1 MNKKL
6 SKKDLKTWKDFVEG
20 KDKLY
25 NKDIL
30 YEKNEYK
37 KKETTIDLHGFSLDQ
52 ANRRIEKFIITCYE
66 NKIEKINI
74 ITGKGLRSRVE
85 QNPYQSKD
93 LSILKYSVPEFI
105 NSNSDLMRFVKKI
118 EDNGDNKNSGCFTL
132 FLKIKEWILTNRYL
146 LPIVQDFP

>member
-52 ANRRIEKFIITCYE
+52 ANRKIEEFIISCYQK
-66 NKIEKINI
+66 KIEKLNI

-105 NSNSDLMRFVKKI
+105 KSNSELMRLIKKI
-118 EDNGDNKNSGCFTL
+118 EDKGDNKNSGCFTL
-132 FLKIKEWILTNRYL
+132 YLKIKE
-146 LPIVQDFP
+146 

>member
-20 KDKLY
+20 KGKLY
-25 NKDIL
+25 DKDII
-30 YEKNEYK
+30 YEETKYK
-37 KKETTIDLHGFSLDQ
+37 KKDSTIDLHGFSLDQ
-52 ANRRIEKFIITCYE
+52 ANRKIEEFIISCYQK
-66 NKIEKINI
+66 KIEKLNI

-105 NSNSDLMRFVKKI
+105 KSNSELMRLIKKI
-118 EDNGDNKNSGCFTL
+118 EDKGDNKNSGCFTL
-132 FLKIKEWILTNRYL
+132 YLKIKE
-146 LPIVQDFP
+146 

>member
-20 KDKLY
+20 KDKIY
-25 NKDIL
+25 NKDTI
-30 YEKNEYK
+30 YKEPKYK
-37 KKETTIDLHGFSLDQ
+37 KKESTIDLHGFSLDQ
-52 ANRRIEKFIITCYE
+52 ANRRIEKFIINCYE
-66 NKIEKINI
+66 KKIEKLNI

-105 NSNSDLMRFVKKI
+105 KFNSELMRFIKKI
-118 EDNGDNKNSGCFTL
+118 EDNVDNKNLGYFTL
-132 FLKIKEWILTNRYL
+132 FLKVKE
-146 LPIVQDFP
+146 

>member
-1 MNKKL
+1 LNKKL

-25 NKDIL
+25 NKDTI
-30 YEKNEYK
+30 YKEPKYK
-37 KKETTIDLHGFSLDQ
+37 KKESTIDLHGFSLDQ
-52 ANRRIEKFIITCYE
+52 ANRRIEKFIINCYE
-66 NKIEKINI
+66 KKIEKLNI

-105 NSNSDLMRFVKKI
+105 KFNSELMRFIKKI
-118 EDNGDNKNSGCFTL
+118 EDNVDNKNLGYFTL
-132 FLKIKEWILTNRYL
+132 FLKVKE
-146 LPIVQDFP
+146 

>member
-25 NKDIL
+25 NKDII
-30 YEKNEYK
+30 YEETKYRK
-37 KKETTIDLHGFSLDQ
+37 KDSTIDLHGFSLDQ
-52 ANRRIEKFIITCYE
+52 ANRKIEKFIISCYE
-66 NKIEKINI
+66 KKIEKINI

-105 NSNSDLMRFVKKI
+105 KSNSDLMRIIKKI
-118 EDNGDNKNSGCFTL
+118 EDSTENKNSGFFTL
-132 FLKIKEWILTNRYL
+132 FLKIKE
-146 LPIVQDFP
+146 